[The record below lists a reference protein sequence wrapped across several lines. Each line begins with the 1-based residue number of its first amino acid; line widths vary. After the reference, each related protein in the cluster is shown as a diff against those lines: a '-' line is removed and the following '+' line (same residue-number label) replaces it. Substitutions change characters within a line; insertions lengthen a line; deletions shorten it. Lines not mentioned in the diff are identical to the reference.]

1 MTDTHATHATH
12 TTHATHATRAQP
24 LSAVPRRAQLPT
36 AIVIAAAIAIVA
48 DVIIAAVAH
57 AAGASS
63 QFKPLLVSS
72 FAPLTIVGL
81 VVAAIAWTTI
91 RARATNPWR
100 ILRALIPGV
109 VLVSLVPDIAVG
121 VSKSQAH
128 TTWGAVVALMVMH
141 LAVSAAGVGTFWIL
155 LPIRRRAATTT

>member
-1 MTDTHATHATH
+1 MT
-12 TTHATHATRAQP
+12 TTHVQP
-24 LSAVPRRAQLPT
+24 LSAIPRQAKLPT

-48 DVIIAAVAH
+48 DLIIAAVAH

-63 QFKPLLVSS
+63 QFKPLNLST

-81 VVAAIAWTTI
+81 VFAAIAWTTI
-91 RARATNPWR
+91 RARATNPR
-100 ILRALIPGV
+100 LVLSRLIPIV
-109 VLVSLVPDIAVG
+109 VLVSLIPDIAVG

-141 LAVSAAGVGTFWIL
+141 LAVSGAGVGTFWIL
-155 LPIRRRAATTT
+155 LPIRRRTALTT

>member
-1 MTDTHATHATH
+1 MTNIHV
-12 TTHATHATRAQP
+12 QP
-24 LSAVPRRAQLPT
+24 LSAIPRQAKLPT

-48 DVIIAAVAH
+48 DLIVAAVAH

-63 QFKPLLVSS
+63 QFKPLLAST
-72 FAPLTIVGL
+72 FAPLTIFGL
-81 VVAAIAWTTI
+81 VLAAIAWTTI
-91 RARATNPWR
+91 RARATDPWQ
-100 ILRALIPGV
+100 LLSKLIPTV
-109 VLVSLVPDIAVG
+109 VLISLIPDIAVG

-155 LPIRRRAATTT
+155 LPIHRRAAPTT

>member
-1 MTDTHATHATH
+1 MTATQV
-12 TTHATHATRAQP
+12 QP
-24 LSAVPRRAQLPT
+24 LSAIPRQAKLP
-36 AIVIAAAIAIVA
+36 AAVVIAAVIAIVA
-48 DVIIAAVAH
+48 DLIVAAVAH

-63 QFKPLLVSS
+63 QFKPLNLST

-81 VVAAIAWTTI
+81 VVAAIAWSTI

-100 ILRALIPGV
+100 VLSKLIPIV
-109 VLVSLVPDIAVG
+109 VLVSFIPDIAVG

-141 LAVSAAGVGTFWIL
+141 LAVSGAGVGTFWIL
-155 LPIRRRAATTT
+155 LPIRRHTALTT

>member
-1 MTDTHATHATH
+1 MTNIHV
-12 TTHATHATRAQP
+12 QP
-24 LSAVPRRAQLPT
+24 LSAIPRQAKLPT

-48 DVIIAAVAH
+48 DLIVAAVAH

-63 QFKPLLVSS
+63 QFKPLLVST

-81 VVAAIAWTTI
+81 VAAAIAWTTI
-91 RARATNPWR
+91 RARATDPWQV
-100 ILRALIPGV
+100 LRRLIPSV
-109 VLVSLVPDIAVG
+109 VLISLIPDIAVG

-141 LAVSAAGVGTFWIL
+141 LAVSAAGVATFWIL
-155 LPIRRRAATTT
+155 LPIHRQAIRRPHLAKDQP